1 MSIEQFAL
9 FMLVPVGGLIM
20 GAAVF
25 YFTRKD
31 RERHSH

>member
-1 MSIEQFAL
+1 MSIEQFAV
-9 FMLVPVGGLIM
+9 FMIVPVGGLVM

-31 RERHSH
+31 RWIGWK